1 MDRSAKQKL
10 NGEIRELTNMR
21 TQMDITDFY
30 RTFQLN
36 TKVYTFFSAPDGTS
50 SKTDHVLGHK
60 ANLNRFKSM
69 EEKSGNS
76 RN

>member
-36 TKVYTFFSAPDGTS
+36 TKVYTFFSAPDGIF
-50 SKTDHVLGHK
+50 SKSDHVLGHK

-69 EEKSGNS
+69 E
-76 RN
+76 